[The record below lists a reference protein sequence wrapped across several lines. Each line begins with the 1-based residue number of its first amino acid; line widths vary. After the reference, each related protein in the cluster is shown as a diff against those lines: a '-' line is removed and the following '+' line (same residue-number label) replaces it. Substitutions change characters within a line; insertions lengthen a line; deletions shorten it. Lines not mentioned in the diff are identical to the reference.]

1 MRAVAAHIYTALS
14 QSARAGL
21 IEEGTTGLLA
31 DLTIASLAL
40 LRQAPTR
47 DLISLVPGKAYFG
60 FLREAHM
67 SRPVRRDL
75 FDFDLVEQNIGRFRD
90 RTYTALP
97 ENELQRFLYTMAISY
112 CCATDLAGR
121 DDRKT
126 PATFFEYLIGN
137 IFGREFGVNPRT
149 QVEVLNLDMR
159 ATLPTDFVFD
169 LGQEHRRV
177 HLPVKLSTRERVVQ
191 VWAHQKVLDGVY
203 GVGRFRGVLVVLT
216 ETKVDKRSLE
226 VIEIC
231 LPEQWRVYQLFI
243 AQLFRVYY
251 LDVPNRYAA
260 LRDVPPH
267 IQVKYLSQFFGE
279 KDALI
284 GQ

>member
-1 MRAVAAHIYTALS
+1 MAAHTYLALTKTAK
-14 QSARAGL
+14 AGL
-21 IEEGTTGLLA
+21 IEEGTTGLLS
-31 DLTIASLAL
+31 DLILASLGSLQQAAQQELKSL
-40 LRQAPTR
+40 L
-47 DLISLVPGKAYFG
+47 PGKQYFAFAQQG
-60 FLREAHM
+60 QM

-75 FDFDLVEQNIGRFRD
+75 FDAGLVEANIQRFRD
-90 RTYTALP
+90 STYTTLP
-97 ENELQRFLYTMAISY
+97 PDQLMRFLYTCAISY
-112 CCATDLAGR
+112 CCATDLGGR
-121 DDRKT
+121 GDRKT

-137 IFGREFGVNPRT
+137 IFGRELGVNPRN

-159 ATLPTDFVFD
+159 ATLPTDFIFD
-169 LGQEHRRV
+169 LGPDHHRL

-216 ETKVDKRSLE
+216 ETKVDRQTLE

-243 AQLFRVYY
+243 AQLFRIYY
-251 LDVPNRYAA
+251 LDMPNRYAA

-267 IQVKYLSQFFGE
+267 IQVKPLSDFFGE
-279 KDALI
+279 TDEVI